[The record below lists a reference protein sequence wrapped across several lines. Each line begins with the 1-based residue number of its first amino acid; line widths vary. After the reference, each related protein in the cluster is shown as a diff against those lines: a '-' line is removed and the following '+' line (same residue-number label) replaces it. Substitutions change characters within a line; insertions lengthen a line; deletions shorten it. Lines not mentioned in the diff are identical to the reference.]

1 MILIVIVSGR
11 RKTGFDIYLDFVAVR
26 EIGPVDLFGC
36 AQIGGQDINGI
47 GATAIFGI
55 HVDGAIQAFLLKR
68 FSFGCSQKVKAKED
82 VGDGEGKRQY
92 KVNINE
98 PVFPEGYSL

>member
-1 MILIVIVSGR
+1 MERLSR
-11 RKTGFDIYLDFVAVR
+11 LDIHLHLMAVR

-47 GATAIFGI
+47 GATAIFGV
-55 HVDGAIQAFLLKR
+55 HVDGAIQAVLLKR

-82 VGDGEGKRQY
+82 VGDGEGKC
-92 KVNINE
+92 KNKIDINE
-98 PVFPEGYSL
+98 PVFPEGNSL